1 MALVLSRSEALK
13 RKEVEQLTRELQAAI
28 LKLLEADTHGA
39 PSAGVGAGHLV
50 GATVGAVK
58 KAGATAKAGGK
69 AAVSKAAA
77 GGKAAVRVTAA
88 GGLAAVGEVGKT
100 LQQANRRLGTALP
113 KGVGAAPRQSG
124 TRGITDTDRSS
135 PLTLPTSSSPPH
147 ARPWP

>member
-100 LQQANRRLGTALP
+100 LQQANRRLGTGFP

-124 TRGITDTDRSS
+124 TRGTTIDADRSTS
-135 PLTLPTSSSPPH
+135 PLTLPTP
-147 ARPWP
+147 